1 MIMMID
7 TDVLDV
13 AEDGGSTDLLS
24 WPLVI
29 ELLETNGLPT
39 TRTATGS
46 KGCCKAHAGLLSS
59 ATAPERSEANILES
73 PGSSL
78 LLN

>member
-46 KGCCKAHAGLLSS
+46 KGCCKAARRLTFERDGAG
-59 ATAPERSEANILES
+59 TI
-73 PGSSL
+73 GSKYP
-78 LLN
+78 

>member
-24 WPLVI
+24 WPLGI

-46 KGCCKAHAGLLSS
+46 KAARRLTFERGGAG
-59 ATAPERSEANILES
+59 TI
-73 PGSSL
+73 GSKYP
-78 LLN
+78 